1 MLNFHSQQ
9 NGTEFS
15 QLSYESRKKLN
26 YLKVALFL
34 GIILIGF
41 LVYYLGLLP
50 SKYHELMS
58 YFLIMSVSC
67 NFVPI
72 PTFPFVI
79 YVANDYSFWLVVL
92 SGAIGATIASLIE
105 YYVID
110 LLMRFDKLAKLKHNG
125 KYKKYAKY
133 FDRFSFR
140 SIMLASFV
148 PLPVDVI
155 RLLAITRRY
164 SKVRYLIATFLG
176 RVPRIFIFAF
186 LGSQLAY
193 SKLIAII
200 LLAATLLFELIRRLV
215 KIYNRAAV
223 TSRSI

>member
-1 MLNFHSQQ
+1 MLNFHSRQ

-26 YLKVALFL
+26 YLKIALFL

-41 LVYYLGLLP
+41 LIYYSKLLP

-72 PTFPFVI
+72 PTFPFVL
-79 YVANDYSFWLVVL
+79 YVSNDYSLWLVVL
-92 SGAIGATIASLIE
+92 SGAVGATIASLIE

-110 LLMRFDKLAKLKHNG
+110 LLMRLDKLAKLKRNG

-164 SKVRYLIATFLG
+164 SKVKYLIATFLG

-200 LLAATLLFELIRRLV
+200 LLAATILFELIRRLV
-215 KIYNRAAV
+215 KIYHRTAV